1 MFNQQTGNN
10 TMNEQQQFDYDYNQ
24 TFKVEESRE
33 GSSVSYLIY
42 SGRITDKKYLI
53 TPSIAF
59 FNFDTREEA
68 DKFVNQLNKIA
79 DKTKHH
85 NK

>member
-1 MFNQQTGNN
+1 
-10 TMNEQQQFDYDYNQ
+10 MNEQQQFDYDYHQ
-24 TFKVEESRE
+24 TFKVEK
-33 GSSVSYLIY
+33 GSDKNNWLIY
-42 SGRITDKKYLI
+42 TGRQGGDKFYLM

-59 FNFDTREEA
+59 FNFETKEEA

-79 DKTKHH
+79 DKVKHT

>member
-1 MFNQQTGNN
+1 
-10 TMNEQQQFDYDYNQ
+10 MNEQQQFDYDYNQ
-24 TFKVEESRE
+24 TFKVEENRE
-33 GSSVSYLIY
+33 LNSVSYLIY

-79 DKTKHH
+79 DKTNHH